1 MVEGSCKIIGH
12 GKRGCTGLCNLTKFL
27 PPRRYRQLVPNE
39 TEKQLF
45 HAEGIEFMENYTG
58 ARCVLDGLEKVKRMR
73 YMKLRNATNATS
85 VTKIVNGTED
95 MYLDGYKFKALI
107 HKSKTGTKFE
117 VGFGIYKW
125 QRREPYGV
133 VLRRFLDDDQEFMNE
148 AEIMKTWNQE
158 DTVFV
163 PRSCSHE

>member
-1 MVEGSCKIIGH
+1 MVKGSCKIIGH

-27 PPRRYRQLVPNE
+27 PPRRYRQVVPNE

-45 HAEGIEFMENYTG
+45 HAKGIEFMENYTG
-58 ARCVLDGLEKVKRMR
+58 ARQVLDGLQKVRRMR
-73 YMKLRNATNATS
+73 YMKLMNATNATG

-95 MYLDGYKFKALI
+95 MYLDGDRFKALI
-107 HKSKTGTKFE
+107 HKSKTGTKFDI
-117 VGFGIYKW
+117 GFGIYKW

-133 VLRRFLDDDQEFMNE
+133 VLSRFLDDDQEFMKE
-148 AEIMKTWNQE
+148 AEIMKTWNQG
-158 DTVFV
+158 DTIFV